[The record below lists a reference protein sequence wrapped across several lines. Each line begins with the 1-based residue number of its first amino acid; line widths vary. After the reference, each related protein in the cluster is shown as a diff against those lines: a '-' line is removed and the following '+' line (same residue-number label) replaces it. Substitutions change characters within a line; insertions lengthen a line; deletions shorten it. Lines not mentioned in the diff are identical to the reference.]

1 MGFLSDL
8 VFGPSI
14 SSRLRTEFEG
24 ITLRR
29 LYIDSM
35 FFSSTIVRVA
45 DDGRKFLTT
54 QGVGTHSHHQ
64 FLRSIGFELDL
75 RRDPEDYTGKM
86 RYSYHT

>member
-14 SSRLRTEFEG
+14 SSRLRAEFEG

-35 FFSSTIVRVA
+35 FFSST
-45 DDGRKFLTT
+45 
-54 QGVGTHSHHQ
+54 
-64 FLRSIGFELDL
+64 
-75 RRDPEDYTGKM
+75 
-86 RYSYHT
+86 